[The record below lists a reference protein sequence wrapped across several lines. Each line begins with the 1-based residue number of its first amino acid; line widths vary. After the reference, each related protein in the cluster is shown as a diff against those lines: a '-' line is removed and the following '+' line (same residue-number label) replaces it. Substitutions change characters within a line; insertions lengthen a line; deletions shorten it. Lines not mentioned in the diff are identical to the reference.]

1 MYNEVL
7 TWNITR
13 MGKFLTAFV
22 AILLVFLI
30 YVGYQWLGKVEEG
43 KSDGPRIEDLKVCT
57 FVSYGAPCESDLEK
71 VSQDSSE
78 IIISFNSKEITNSVV
93 KIVWEYEQDGSRSE
107 VAQQTDTLYENGVNQ
122 FKLERSL
129 PAGWLLGTYHV
140 TAELEGEN
148 TLTSEF
154 EIVSE

>member
-1 MYNEVL
+1 
-7 TWNITR
+7 

-22 AILLVFLI
+22 AILLIFLV

-43 KSDGPRIEDLKVCT
+43 KSQGPRIEDMKVCS
-57 FVSYGAPCESDLEK
+57 FVSYGAPCDSDLKK

-78 IIISFNSKEITNSVV
+78 VIVTFNSEEITNSVV
-93 KIVWEYEQDGSRSE
+93 KIVWEYEQGGNRSE
-107 VAQQTDTLYENGVNQ
+107 IAQQTDTLYENGVNQ
-122 FKLERSL
+122 FKLEKSL
-129 PAGWLLGTYHV
+129 ASGWLLGKYYV
-140 TAELEGEN
+140 TATLEGEN